1 LKFAGMIGG
10 LGPESTIDYYRLLLA
25 RYRERVTDGSYPPLL
40 INCVDV
46 NRMVGWVSAGE
57 YAKIVD
63 YMVEEI
69 ARLQGGGCD
78 FGFISANTPHIVF
91 EEIATR
97 VSLPLLSIVEAA
109 CEEARHM
116 HLDRLGLFGTKF
128 TMQGSF
134 YPKVFLREKIDLV
147 MPSDAEQ
154 EYINDKYMN
163 ELMHGVILP
172 QTRLRLV
179 EIAKRMRH
187 QDRVQ
192 GIILAGTELPMILR
206 GADAG
211 VPFLD
216 TTEIHVEAVLRRILD

>member
-1 LKFAGMIGG
+1 MIGG

-25 RYRERVTDGSYPPLL
+25 RYRERVTDGSYPPIL

-46 NRMVGWVSAGE
+46 HRMVNWVSAGE
-57 YAKIVD
+57 HEKIAG
-63 YMVEEI
+63 YMVDEL
-69 ARLQGGGCD
+69 ARLQRGGCD
-78 FGFISANTPHIVF
+78 FAFISANTPHIVF
-91 EEIATR
+91 DDIAAR
-97 VSLPLLSIVEAA
+97 APLPLLSIVEAT
-109 CEEARHM
+109 CDEARHM
-116 HLDRLGLFGTKF
+116 RLDRLALFGTKF

-134 YPKVFLREKIDLV
+134 YPKVFTREKIDLV
-147 MPSDAEQ
+147 MPTEAEQ

-179 EIAKRMRH
+179 EIAKRLRH
-187 QDRVQ
+187 QERVQ

-211 VPFLD
+211 IPFLD
-216 TTEIHVEAVLRRILD
+216 TTEIHVEAVLRRMLD